1 MRAII
6 KLLGGQDNALMFGVG
21 DLYVTVFGGRTRRL
35 GVILGSG
42 TEFTAAREMLAGVTL
57 ESVAIIELLGR
68 YFGSKISEYPL
79 MQHIHE
85 RITQN
90 TLPDI
95 PWDEFICDYFSK

>member
-6 KLLGGQDNALMFGVG
+6 KLSGGQDNALMFGVG

-42 TEFTAAREMLAGVTL
+42 TEFTDAREMLAGVTL

-90 TLPDI
+90 TLPEI
-95 PWDEFICDYFSK
+95 PWDSFTCDYFEK

>member
-1 MRAII
+1 M
-6 KLLGGQDNALMFGVG
+6 G

-35 GVILGSG
+35 GAILGSG

-85 RITQN
+85 LITQN
-90 TLPDI
+90 TLSDI
-95 PWDEFICDYFSK
+95 PWNEFICDYFSE